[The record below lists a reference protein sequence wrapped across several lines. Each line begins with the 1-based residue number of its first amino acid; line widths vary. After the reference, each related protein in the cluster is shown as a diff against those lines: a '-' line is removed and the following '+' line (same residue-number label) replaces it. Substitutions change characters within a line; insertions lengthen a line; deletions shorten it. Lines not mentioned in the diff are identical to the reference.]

1 MGRSFTARGSFVRL
15 DLDVILPSLI
25 AAGLILLI
33 SLPVHECAHAL
44 TAYRLGDS
52 TAKLFGRLTL
62 NPIVHFDPVGG
73 TLLIISSLIGF
84 GIGWA
89 KPTPV
94 NPINLRGGRRSE
106 GPLWAAFRGG
116 TDIPQIVIEVV
127 ADFVVI
133 NIALMLFNFIPV
145 APLDGS
151 KVLFSLMSPRASYQ
165 WRPVLEQYG
174 FIILLAVAFLPIFP
188 GNQTLFGEIFVR
200 IGYPIVNLLLGIN
213 AFS

>member
-1 MGRSFTARGSFVRL
+1 
-15 DLDVILPSLI
+15 
-25 AAGLILLI
+25 
-33 SLPVHECAHAL
+33 
-44 TAYRLGDS
+44 
-52 TAKLFGRLTL
+52 
-62 NPIVHFDPVGG
+62 
-73 TLLIISSLIGF
+73 
-84 GIGWA
+84 
-89 KPTPV
+89 
-94 NPINLRGGRRSE
+94 
-106 GPLWAAFRGG
+106 
-116 TDIPQIVIEVV
+116 VIEVV

-174 FIILLAVAFLPIFP
+174 LVILLAVAFLPIFP